1 MEEEQKKKRG
11 PVFAAIA
18 VLAVLLGIGSYV
30 GYHAMQPRG
39 YQDYTI
45 QKMQYFVEYSE
56 QFAYWDVLTIEYPCL
71 SGIEGQQTESINKIF
86 YDTAFDKVNYWH
98 LYPDEEVKALQEEY
112 HIFSSDVL
120 CSVPYHSQYLASV
133 HFEEI
138 YAPVSPVYYVHKTE
152 RAANVDLATGEEYKL
167 SDVIQIDDAFVG
179 FWCEQI
185 DKSEEYD
192 DLAFGDKEVRESF
205 VAWFL
210 GKDEK
215 LDEYYMFNPFFY
227 IDENKDLVIGIS
239 CDPKPS
245 IVGGYMPSDDSFSVR
260 IEYGALE
267 PYRIDSEFWDLYEKS
282 ESTGEVLECEDLK
295 ENLWLGK
302 DAGVWDMWKE

>member
-1 MEEEQKKKRG
+1 MLGDKHYGGRTKEETRACFCSDRRACGFAGDRMLCWLSCDAAAGVSGLYNPEDAVFCRIFRAVCILG
-11 PVFAAIA
+11 CADDRVSVPVRNRR
-18 VLAVLLGIGSYV
+18 VL
-30 GYHAMQPRG
+30 
-39 YQDYTI
+39 
-45 QKMQYFVEYSE
+45 FVPLR
-56 QFAYWDVLTIEYPCL
+56 FLT
-71 SGIEGQQTESINKIF
+71 GT
-86 YDTAFDKVNYWH
+86 DT
-98 LYPDEEVKALQEEY
+98 LQEEY

-138 YAPVSPVYYVHKTE
+138 YAPVSPIYYVHKTE

-192 DLAFGDKEVRESF
+192 DLAFDDKEVRESF

-227 IDENKDLVIGIS
+227 IDENKDFVIGIS

-245 IVGGYMPSDDSFSVR
+245 IVGGYQPSDDSFSVR
-260 IEYGALE
+260 IEYAALE
-267 PYRIDSEFWDLYEKS
+267 PYRIDSEFWELYEKS